1 MAGSASEISSVRVGQ
16 RIGGRRSRA
25 RRRLW
30 TNYLYLVPVF
40 LLSVG
45 LISYAIGYTIYTSL
59 LDWNGI
65 SRIRPFVGL
74 DNYAAILRD
83 PVFHRAL
90 RNTAIFG
97 VLAIFVQ
104 MALGLTMAIL
114 LKSSVRW
121 KAVYKVI
128 FFLPVVLAPAVVAY
142 VFRHLYEAND
152 GELNRLLEVVGL
164 GGLRQAWLADPDT
177 ALYAVTAIN
186 VWQWTS
192 FSFVLYFAGL
202 SLIDDDLYEAARLDG
217 ANFGQLIRHMTIP
230 LLRFTHISLIIL
242 GVIGALKTFDIVFLT
257 TGGGPARATEF
268 LSTYIF
274 QRAIQEF
281 DASYSAA
288 LSVVL
293 TTLAVVAT
301 AIQLRVFRDR

>member
-1 MAGSASEISSVRVGQ
+1 MVRSATEIASWELGQ
-16 RIGGRRSRA
+16 RVTGRRSRA
-25 RRRLW
+25 WGHAW

-40 LLSVG
+40 LLSFA

-74 DNYAAILRD
+74 DNYTAILRD
-83 PVFHRAL
+83 PIFHRAL
-90 RNTAIFG
+90 RNTAVFG
-97 VLAIFVQ
+97 VLAILIQ

-114 LKSSVRW
+114 LKSNVRW
-121 KAVYKVI
+121 KAMYKVI

-142 VFRHLYEAND
+142 VFRHLYEPND
-152 GELNRLLEVVGL
+152 GELNRLLGWVGV
-164 GGLRQAWLADPDT
+164 GGLRHAWLADPDT

-186 VWQWTS
+186 IWQWTS

-242 GVIGALKTFDIVFLT
+242 GVIGALKTFDIIFLT

-274 QRAIQEF
+274 QRAIQQF

-293 TTLAVVAT
+293 MILAVIAT
-301 AIQLRVFRDR
+301 AIQLRVFRER

>member
-1 MAGSASEISSVRVGQ
+1 MVRSATEIASWELGQ
-16 RIGGRRSRA
+16 RLAGRRSRVWGHA
-25 RRRLW
+25 W

-40 LLSVG
+40 LISFA

-74 DNYAAILRD
+74 DNYTAILRD
-83 PVFHRAL
+83 PIFHQAL
-90 RNTAIFG
+90 RNTAVFG
-97 VLAIFVQ
+97 VLAIFIQ

-114 LKSSVRW
+114 LKSNVRW

-142 VFRHLYEAND
+142 VFRHLYEPND
-152 GELNRLLEVVGL
+152 GELNRMLGWVGV
-164 GGLRQAWLADPDT
+164 GGLRHAWLADPDT

-186 VWQWTS
+186 IWQWTS

-242 GVIGALKTFDIVFLT
+242 GVIGALKTFDIIFLT

-274 QRAIQEF
+274 QRAIQQF

-293 TTLAVVAT
+293 MILAVIAT
-301 AIQLRVFRDR
+301 AIQLRVFRER